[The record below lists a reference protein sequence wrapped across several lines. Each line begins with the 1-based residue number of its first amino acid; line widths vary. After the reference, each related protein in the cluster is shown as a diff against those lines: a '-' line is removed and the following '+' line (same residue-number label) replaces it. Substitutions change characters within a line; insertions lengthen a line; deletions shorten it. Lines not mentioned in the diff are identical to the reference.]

1 MIVCL
6 SINISIRMIVKKWF
20 DFLFRIKILYLWFKI
35 IVKYYVYILCV
46 VNNSYNG
53 YIFILSLWI

>member
-1 MIVCL
+1 MIGFL
-6 SINISIRMIVKKWF
+6 SIDICIRMKVKKWF

-35 IVKYYVYILCV
+35 IVKYYVYNLCV
-46 VNNSYNG
+46 VNNNYNG